1 MFMEMYLPIFPL
13 NTVLFPGTTLELQIF
28 EERYKKMIYS
38 ALTTN
43 QDIGIFCIKEG
54 IEAYGPLPTPYEIGT
69 LGKIYEHDPIQNL
82 FQNDVIFRINIM
94 GLKKIKLLHYYESQ
108 DHYLVGN
115 AIIQEENIFSQNITT
130 EKKNEFLKEVKEYL
144 KYQNIDNVDQLTTD
158 NFILLCH
165 LAIKYLNISLSEK
178 QKLLQLSSFE
188 ERWKETFKTLK
199 QKNEIIKQLQNVQE
213 HRKDDYDMYN

>member
-1 MFMEMYLPIFPL
+1 MEMYLPIFPL
-13 NTVLFPGTTLELQIF
+13 NTVLFPGTILELQIF
-28 EERYKKMIYS
+28 EERYRKMIYS
-38 ALTTN
+38 ALTTK

-54 IEAYGPLPTPYEIGT
+54 MEAYGPLPIPYEIGT
-69 LGKIYEHDPIQNL
+69 LGKIYEHDPIENL
-82 FQNDVIFRINIM
+82 FLNDVIFRINIM

-115 AIIQEENIFSQNITT
+115 VIIQEENIISKNITP

-178 QKLLQLSSFE
+178 QRLLQLSSFE

-199 QKNEIIKQLQNVQE
+199 QKNEIIKQLENVQE
-213 HRKDDYDMYN
+213 HRKDDYNMFN

>member
-1 MFMEMYLPIFPL
+1 M
-13 NTVLFPGTTLELQIF
+13 
-28 EERYKKMIYS
+28 
-38 ALTTN
+38 
-43 QDIGIFCIKEG
+43 
-54 IEAYGPLPTPYEIGT
+54 
-69 LGKIYEHDPIQNL
+69 
-82 FQNDVIFRINIM
+82 
-94 GLKKIKLLHYYESQ
+94 
-108 DHYLVGN
+108 
-115 AIIQEENIFSQNITT
+115 
-130 EKKNEFLKEVKEYL
+130 KEYL

-213 HRKDDYDMYN
+213 HRKDDYDMFN